1 MAVELTQRDTVP
13 LVETEMAPGVDL
25 YMIRTARYQPVLF
38 LSRRALDAWSRSEGN
53 QIRRFIRRLIRHRNV
68 VVRWVGRVTRTG
80 YRLYQKLEDRIDP
93 LERMVKALNGSDS
106 FRVHYAT
113 SGLAENQFRDFLRGQ
128 VVKHT
133 AWLFVDAALTTVAV
147 AFAWVL
153 VPIPG
158 PNIFFYY
165 PALRLM
171 SHYRAMTG
179 ARRVLNLASVRYE
192 ALPALGRLEARL
204 RGPAPRDF
212 GGFESE
218 IDIRGLE
225 HFLNQVA

>member
-1 MAVELTQRDTVP
+1 
-13 LVETEMAPGVDL
+13 
-25 YMIRTARYQPVLF
+25 MIRTARYQPVLF

-93 LERMVKALNGSDS
+93 LERMIKALNGSDS
-106 FRVHYAT
+106 FRVRYAT

-128 VVKHT
+128 LVKHT

-179 ARRVLNLASVRYE
+179 ARRVLNGASVDYE
-192 ALPALGRLEARL
+192 TLPALGRLEARL